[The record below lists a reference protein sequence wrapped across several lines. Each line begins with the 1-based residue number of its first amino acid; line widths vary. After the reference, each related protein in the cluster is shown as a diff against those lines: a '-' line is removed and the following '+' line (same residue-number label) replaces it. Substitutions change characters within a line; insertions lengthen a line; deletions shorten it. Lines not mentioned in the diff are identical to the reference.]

1 MVDPPVQFKDKYSD
15 RLKVSYNK
23 KNSPALNKTMRKTK
37 IEFIEND
44 SGHTMTSDG
53 KLMYDD
59 EGFEYVESRNSI
71 RKRRL
76 IENVNRCCLVGA
88 PPPPVSIWLYKVV
101 RGDIET
107 IKNFMV
113 NKNISVHDIKKISN
127 SEAKYMSYKIT
138 IPKNFI
144 KDVLNK
150 SFWPPGI
157 GCRI

>member
-1 MVDPPVQFKDKYSD
+1 MIWVIQW
-15 RLKVSYNK
+15 
-23 KNSPALNKTMRKTK
+23 RK
-37 IEFIEND
+37 F
-44 SGHTMTSDG
+44 
-53 KLMYDD
+53 YDD

-157 GCRI
+157 GCRIWKDLKKETKSRTLSFVGRNYRSLV